1 MAKSKTKISK
11 RKPSALEM
19 DSVFI
24 LKLALFLILGSQWL
38 YVTNTNNSKQF
49 SIPIGVIVGLVFAAH
64 DHFKIDRKIEY
75 ALLLAAMF
83 IGFWLPMG
91 ITIVH

>member
-1 MAKSKTKISK
+1 MVKAKTKIH
-11 RKPSALEM
+11 RKPSVLEM

-24 LKLALFLILGSQWL
+24 FKLILFLILGSQWL
-38 YVTNTNNSKQF
+38 HIMDTGSNSEF
-49 SIPIGVIVGLVFAAH
+49 PIPVGALTGLAFALH

-75 ALLLAAMF
+75 TILLLAMF

-91 ITIVH
+91 ITVVR

>member
-1 MAKSKTKISK
+1 MAKSKTKTQ
-11 RKPSALEM
+11 KPSVLAM

-24 LKLALFLILGSQWL
+24 FKLVLFLILGSQWL
-38 YVTNTNNSKQF
+38 RITDATGGNELP
-49 SIPIGVIVGLVFAAH
+49 IPVGALIGLAFAVH

-75 ALLLAAMF
+75 ALLLVAMF

-91 ITIVH
+91 ITLVR